1 MSSSYRSVDCIR
13 LISVS
18 LKRSWFS
25 SVYWAPLCLWSSW
38 CYIYIFF
45 LIHPSLYL
53 FVSWAWCDWP
63 LTWLTNHRPSV
74 LWQCWLGHVT
84 RKTVSEM
91 TYNVSSGML
100 NSTIPYLVFR
110 LFTEILNEVH
120 SSDDIQFSQNGTW
133 TVKSVSSYK
142 PLDDSRSPVVHSV
155 IGLYSLYLHCYHAVA
170 VRHNTLYRIVPCVTL
185 PRDLNEVI
193 WWFVQKVLTI
203 DNWLL
208 RIDCVWCLV
217 GHLVHIL
224 LIVYNLTEHVTWK
237 SPGCCVAELVG
248 KGKGKCIYIARFL

>member
-1 MSSSYRSVDCIR
+1 
-13 LISVS
+13 
-18 LKRSWFS
+18 
-25 SVYWAPLCLWSSW
+25 
-38 CYIYIFF
+38 
-45 LIHPSLYL
+45 
-53 FVSWAWCDWP
+53 VSWAWCDWP

-91 TYNVSSGML
+91 TYNVSSGTL

-185 PRDLNEVI
+185 PRGDRLELSDMVI
-193 WWFVQKVLTI
+193 CTKSSYYRQLTI
-203 DNWLL
+203 TYWLRLMSCRTSCSYLADCLQLDGARDLKITWLL
-208 RIDCVWCLV
+208 CGWV
-217 GHLVHIL
+217 G
-224 LIVYNLTEHVTWK
+224 
-237 SPGCCVAELVG
+237 
-248 KGKGKCIYIARFL
+248 R